1 MVPDGRGALIRQLYF
16 IFGLHLVLLV
26 SLYVT
31 RNGLDG
37 QHVSIF
43 NPVFL
48 PVKNMIY
55 DIITRTIS
63 D

>member
-16 IFGLHLVLLV
+16 IIGLHLVLLV

-43 NPVFL
+43 NPVYL
-48 PVKNMIY
+48 LIKKMIY
-55 DIITRTIS
+55 YIITRTFA